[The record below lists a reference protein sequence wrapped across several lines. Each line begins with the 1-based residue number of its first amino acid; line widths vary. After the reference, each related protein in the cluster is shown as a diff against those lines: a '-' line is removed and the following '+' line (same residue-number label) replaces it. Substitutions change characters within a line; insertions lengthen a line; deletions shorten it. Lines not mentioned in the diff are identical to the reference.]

1 MDGNPYTS
9 AYAPQ
14 TMGQQVITAP
24 MQNMQNQQANMNQ
37 LMQQQNQM
45 VQQAG
50 QQPQGGSTPM
60 ALAQALRGMKQNGQ
74 QAQNPVSGWENASAW
89 MNSNVGRD
97 QMQPNS
103 PEVQNMVDQYYGPG
117 ISNIWSA

>member
-24 MQNMQNQQANMNQ
+24 MQNMQGQQANMNQ

-74 QAQNPVSGWENASAW
+74 QDGVSGWDNASAW
-89 MNSNVGRD
+89 LNSKMGRD
-97 QMQPNS
+97 EMQPNS
-103 PEVQNMVDQYYGPG
+103 PQVQSMVDQYYGSGVP
-117 ISNIWSA
+117 NNWSA